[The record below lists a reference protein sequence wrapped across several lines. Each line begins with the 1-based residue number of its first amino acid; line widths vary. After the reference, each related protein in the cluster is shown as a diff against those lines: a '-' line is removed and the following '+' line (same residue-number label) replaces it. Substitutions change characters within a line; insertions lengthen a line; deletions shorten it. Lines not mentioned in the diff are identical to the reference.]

1 MYPLPHLSLH
11 LLHFPL
17 CWPHSRQA
25 HCPHG
30 GHQHFLAGPQA
41 CPVQPTLKRGH
52 LFPGSSGKHTL
63 IHFHWLPGVHA
74 FCRSKLCGQGGG
86 KEQADRSPP
95 LVGLSPL
102 GGGAGRGSP
111 QKETGA
117 FKQKGS
123 EFWAGHKP
131 TGVQHRNNSGCSKKC
146 VQKGLWARRASPPH
160 ARPRTGTKEGGAPA
174 TAVRAVIIVLPVFW
188 CIFF

>member
-102 GGGAGRGSP
+102 GGGQG
-111 QKETGA
+111 
-117 FKQKGS
+117 
-123 EFWAGHKP
+123 
-131 TGVQHRNNSGCSKKC
+131 GVALRRKRVLSSRRVANSGLGTNPLVFNTETTQGVPRNVCRRGC
-146 VQKGLWARRASPPH
+146 GPGEPHHPTLGPELARR
-160 ARPRTGTKEGGAPA
+160 REGPRRQLSG
-174 TAVRAVIIVLPVFW
+174 R
-188 CIFF
+188 